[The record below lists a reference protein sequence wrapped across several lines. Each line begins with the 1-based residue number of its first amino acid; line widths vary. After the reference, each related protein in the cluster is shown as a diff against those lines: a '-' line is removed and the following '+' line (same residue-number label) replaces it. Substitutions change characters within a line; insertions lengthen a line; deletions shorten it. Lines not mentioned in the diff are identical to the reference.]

1 MLAAIVTGCSRGLG
15 LSLTRQLLQQG
26 YRVAGIAR
34 NPPIGLEPEL
44 DDGRFC
50 FIQAD
55 LADSAEAKTL
65 IDRALDS
72 LGHHSFERLCLINN
86 AGVVT
91 PMAQAGDYDQ
101 LQVNAALAINL
112 TTPILLTNAFLGT
125 AADRCPDLRILN
137 ISSGAAVSTIPGWG
151 IYGASKAAI
160 DHFSRHVALEQA
172 STQQPARIAALY
184 PGVVD
189 TDMQSTIRMSK
200 QEQFPHKPRFDAL
213 KRDGGLSS
221 PEETARQ
228 ILHYLHSDAFGT
240 ETVVDIRTLSLTH

>member
-26 YRVAGIAR
+26 YRVVGIAR
-34 NPPIGLEPEL
+34 NPPTGLEPEL

-50 FIQAD
+50 FIPAD
-55 LADSAEAKTL
+55 LSDSTEAKTL

-72 LGHHSFERLCLINN
+72 LGHHRFERLCLINN

-91 PMAQAGDYDQ
+91 PMAQAGDYNP
-101 LQVNAALAINL
+101 LQVNAALTINL
-112 TTPILLTNAFLGT
+112 TTPILLTNTFLGT
-125 AADRCPDLRILN
+125 ASGLSPDLRILN
-137 ISSGAAVSTIPGWG
+137 ISSGAAVNTIPGWG

-160 DHFSRHVALEQA
+160 DHFCRHVALEQA
-172 STQQPARIAALY
+172 GMEQPARIAALY
-184 PGVVD
+184 PGVID
-189 TDMQSTIRMSK
+189 TDMQSAIRMSNPK
-200 QEQFPHKPRFDAL
+200 QFPQKPRFDAL

-228 ILHYLHSDAFGT
+228 ILDYLLSDAFGT
-240 ETVVDIRTLSLTH
+240 EIVVDICTLS